1 MKKLYLFMIV
11 IMLVSPL
18 LMAAGGNAI
27 KISGYIT
34 AIDDDNMTIIV
45 NDTLLVQV
53 TDSTTIYES
62 TGAGSQDCEPIT
74 FEDLNVGDRV
84 RVIGQYSGD
93 ELVAKR
99 IIVH

>member
-53 TDSTTIYES
+53 TGSTTIYGTTKPLRGTIATTS
-62 TGAGSQDCEPIT
+62 RRISSGGGTGTD
-74 FEDLNVGDRV
+74 DRPSYP
-84 RVIGQYSGD
+84 QNSANSGY
-93 ELVAKR
+93 
-99 IIVH
+99 